1 MKNHWNTKL
10 KKKLSGMG
18 IDPVTHK
25 PFSHLMAEIAT
36 TLEPPQVAHLAE
48 AALGCFKDEM
58 LHLLTKRRVDFQL
71 QQSNAAIGN
80 TAATYVNGKQE
91 EHDDDTIEK
100 IKLGLSRAIQEPDV
114 LLPMN
119 KLWDSAGP
127 TFSNLSGNCSAFSF
141 PVSGFQYEPLT
152 FSHER
157 DGSPWNQS
165 MCTGSTCTV
174 GDRQGRFPEK
184 EENGEESRAG
194 KEIRNEPIVF
204 NSDSDL
210 WDLPSD
216 ELMHPI
222 V

>member
-1 MKNHWNTKL
+1 
-10 KKKLSGMG
+10 MG

-58 LHLLTKRRVDFQL
+58 LHLLTKRRIDFQL
-71 QQSNAAIGN
+71 QQSNASLGNN
-80 TAATYVNGKQE
+80 TATYINSKQE
-91 EHDDDTIEK
+91 EQDETIEK
-100 IKLGLSRAIQEPDV
+100 IKLGLSRTIQEPDM
-114 LLPMN
+114 LPPN

-127 TFSNLSGNCSAFSF
+127 TFANFAGNCSAFPYSI
-141 PVSGFQYEPLT
+141 SGFQYEPSS
-152 FSHER
+152 FSNER

-165 MCTGSTCTV
+165 MCTGSTCTA
-174 GDRQGRFPEK
+174 GDRQGRLPDK
-184 EENGEESRAG
+184 LEENGDDMGVG
-194 KEIRNEPIVF
+194 KEMRNEPIIF
-204 NSDSDL
+204 NSDSVL

-216 ELMHPI
+216 DLMHQI